1 MNYNDTERLYKSG
14 KMPRWAYYQ
23 LNGKTA
29 QDNYIEQKQSKQ
41 KSLSPAAAIDKEQAE
56 KALKEAINEVLNDLL
71 KGLKTD

>member
-1 MNYNDTERLYKSG
+1 MNYNDIERLYKSG
-14 KMPRWAYYQ
+14 KMPTWAYYQ
-23 LNGKTA
+23 LNGKNI

-56 KALKEAINEVLNDLL
+56 KALKEAVNEVLNDLL